1 MVCDN
6 CSRGIALEKITLDSS
21 ILAWVRY
28 LPDLCLLQV
37 GLRTG
42 KDYEYF
48 DVPATTYFGLLASE
62 SKGRYFNSHIRKD
75 FRFQRIKT
83 RTAD

>member
-1 MVCDN
+1 M
-6 CSRGIALEKITLDSS
+6 EKIRLNSS

-48 DVPATTYFGLLASE
+48 AVPATTYLGLLAAE
-62 SKGRYFNSHIRKD
+62 SKGRYFNQHIRND
-75 FRFQRIKT
+75 FRFQRIKS
-83 RTAD
+83 RTAG